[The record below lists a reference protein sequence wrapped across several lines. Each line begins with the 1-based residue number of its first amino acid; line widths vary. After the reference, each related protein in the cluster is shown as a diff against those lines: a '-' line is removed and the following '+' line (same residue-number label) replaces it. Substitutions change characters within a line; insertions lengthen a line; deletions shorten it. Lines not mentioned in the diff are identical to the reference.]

1 MRVVAFQRGITLRL
15 AGMAMMSLAFLS
27 GCQSGSGYS
36 GAESGTGKIEGNV
49 VYLERMLLLP
59 GAELEVKLVDVSRA
73 DAPSEDIASVKF
85 PVSGGPPFLFQLE
98 YDRADMRRGGRY
110 TLEATITG
118 REGLRLVTNEPINPF
133 GEPPVEVLVRG
144 VPR

>member
-1 MRVVAFQRGITLRL
+1 MRVVAIQRGIILRW
-15 AGMAMMSLAFLS
+15 AGMAMVSLALLS
-27 GCQSGSGYS
+27 GCQSGAGYS
-36 GAESGTGKIEGNV
+36 GPQSGTGKIEGQV
-49 VYLERMLLLP
+49 VYRERMLLLP

-73 DAPSEDIASVKF
+73 DEPAEAVASVKF
-85 PVSGGPPFLFQLE
+85 PVNGGPPFLFQLE

-110 TLEATITG
+110 ALQATITG
-118 REGLRLVTNEPINPF
+118 REGLRLMTNEHVNPF